1 MKSLKGIIVLD
12 TKDMYKFDKKLNT
25 WVNKKRV

>member
-25 WVNKKRV
+25 WVKKNE